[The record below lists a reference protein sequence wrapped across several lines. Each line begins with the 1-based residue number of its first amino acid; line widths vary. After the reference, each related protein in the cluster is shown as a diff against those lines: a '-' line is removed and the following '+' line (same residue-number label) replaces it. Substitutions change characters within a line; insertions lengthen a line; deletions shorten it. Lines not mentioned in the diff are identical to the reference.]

1 LYLHALACHLGTD
14 QPVYGLETPGLHG
27 ECPMPNSVEQH
38 AALLLQA
45 IRKQQPNGPY
55 RLAGHSAGGL
65 VALALAHQLENQ
77 GEKIQCL
84 IILDATAPQINLE
97 STAELTEVEAL
108 WSVVKIIEE
117 LKNTQID
124 LTEAEIAAESDR
136 PNYQINCPVILVK
149 AKEIPNEIERPNSL
163 DWGWQLYS
171 TQTIQIIETSGG
183 HITMLTQPYVAE
195 LALLLNVSSM

>member
-1 LYLHALACHLGTD
+1 
-14 QPVYGLETPGLHG
+14 
-27 ECPMPNSVEQH
+27 
-38 AALLLQA
+38 
-45 IRKQQPNGPY
+45 
-55 RLAGHSAGGL
+55 
-65 VALALAHQLENQ
+65 
-77 GEKIQCL
+77 
-84 IILDATAPQINLE
+84 
-97 STAELTEVEAL
+97 VEAL

-124 LTEAEIAAESDR
+124 LTEAEIAAESDSNKRYECVMKHAQMAGMFAPQTPVEELKHLVAIYQTMIRNHANYR

-149 AKEIPNEIERPNSL
+149 AKEIPNETERPNSL